1 MKLKNSP
8 RATLQAEYRDKKTFG
23 DGFETEPSPNNS
35 LRGKSMELTL
45 KGIKERENWEKAGIK
60 MPAFDIENM
69 RKNTAENPVWIHFG
83 AGNIFRG
90 FIAVLQQ
97 KLLDEGITDKGIIAA
112 DTFDFDMIDKIYVPF
127 DNLALSVG
135 LKADGNTDMRVI
147 ASIADAVKA
156 NFSND
161 AQKEKLFK
169 AVRNPSLQM
178 ISYTITEK
186 GYSLK
191 NMQGDLLPVVVSDIN
206 DGPKNA
212 KHAMSITVALLLERF
227 NAGAYPVAVCSMD
240 NCSHNGEKLKSSV
253 LFMANEWAKKGFVSK
268 EFIDYISDEEKVS
281 FPWSMIDKI
290 TPRPAKSIEEM
301 LKDKGIENM
310 SAIVTDKNTFIAPF
324 VNAEIPEYLVIEDR
338 FPNGRPQLEKAGVY
352 FTDRDTVNNTEK
364 MKVTTCL
371 NPLHT
376 AMAVFGCLLRYDHIA
391 KEMRDEDIKK
401 LVMNI
406 GYKEGLPVVVN
417 PGIIDPK
424 RFIDEVVEERLPN
437 MFIPDMPQRIATDTS
452 MKIPI
457 RFGETIK
464 SYYNSQERDVNDLT
478 FIPLAIA
485 AWLRY
490 LLGVDDNGNAM
501 EVSSDPQLEDLQ
513 TKLAGIVYNDVN
525 TYNGQIKDILSNE
538 NIFAINLVKAG
549 LSDKIENMFK
559 EMLKEGAVRSTLH
572 KYVEMF

>member
-1 MKLKNSP
+1 MLKLSN
-8 RATLQAEYRDKKTFG
+8 E
-23 DGFETEPSPNNS
+23 
-35 LRGKSMELTL
+35 
-45 KGIKERENWEKAGIK
+45 GIKDRAAWEEKGYKLPLYDREKVTA
-60 MPAFDIENM
+60 
-69 RKNTAENPVWIHFG
+69 NTKEHPTWIHFG
-83 AGNIFRG
+83 AGNIFRA
-90 FIAVLQQ
+90 FQANVCEE
-97 KLLDEGITDKGIIAA
+97 LLNQGVIDTGLIVAEGYDYEIIEKYNRPS
-112 DTFDFDMIDKIYVPF
+112 DDLSI
-127 DNLALSVG
+127 LAT
-135 LKADGNTDMRVI
+135 LKADGTVEKKVI
-147 ASIADAVKA
+147 GSIVESCILDE
-156 NFSND
+156 NNE
-161 AQKEKLFK
+161 KEIGRLREIFR
-169 AVRNPSLQM
+169 APSLQ
-178 ISYTITEK
+178 IVSFTITEK
-186 GYSLK
+186 GYK
-191 NMQGDLLPVVVSDIN
+191 TRAYMDKVV
-206 DGPKNA
+206 G
-212 KHAMSITVALLLERF
+212 LLLERF
-227 NAGAYPVAVCSMD
+227 SAGRLPISVVSMD

-301 LKDKGIENM
+301 LEDKGIENM

-338 FPNGRPQLEKAGVY
+338 FPNGRPALEKAGVY
-352 FTDRDTVNNTEK
+352 LSDRDTVNKTEK

-376 AMAVFGCLLRYDHIA
+376 AMAVFGCLLGYDHIA
-391 KEMRDEDIKK
+391 KEMQDEDIKK

-464 SYYNSQERDVNDLT
+464 SYYNSPDRDVNDLT

-490 LLGVDDNGNAM
+490 LLGVNDKGETM
-501 EVSSDPQLEDLQ
+501 EVSADPQLEDLQ
-513 TKLAGIVYNDVN
+513 TKLSGIVYNDIN

-538 NIFAINLVKAG
+538 NIFAINLVKTG

>member
-1 MKLKNSP
+1 MKLN
-8 RATLQAEYRDKKTFG
+8 LE
-23 DGFETEPSPNNS
+23 
-35 LRGKSMELTL
+35 
-45 KGIKERENWEKAGIK
+45 GIKNKENWEKAGVK
-60 MPAFDIENM
+60 LPAFDIEKM
-69 RKNTAENPVWIHFG
+69 RKATEENPVWIHFG

-97 KLLDEGITDKGIIAA
+97 KLLEEGYSDKGIIAV

-135 LKADGNTDMRVI
+135 LKADGNTNLDVI

-156 NFSND
+156 DFGNED
-161 AQKEKLFK
+161 YKKKLFK
-169 AVRNPSLQM
+169 AVSNPSLQM
-178 ISYTITEK
+178 ISFTITEK
-186 GYSLK
+186 GYSLR
-191 NMQGDLLPVVVSDIN
+191 NMQGDLLPVVISDIEN
-206 DGPKNA
+206 GPANP
-212 KHAMSITVALLLERF
+212 KHAMSITAALLLERF
-227 NAGAYPVAVCSMD
+227 NNGMAPIAVCSMD

-253 LFMANEWAKKGFVSK
+253 LEIAAEWEKKGFVSK
-268 EFIDYISDEEKVS
+268 EFIAYISDENKVS

-290 TPRPAKSIEEM
+290 TPRPAKSIEDM
-301 LKDKGIENM
+301 LSEKGIEDM
-310 SAIVTDKNTFIAPF
+310 APVVTDKGTFIAPF

-338 FPNGRPQLEKAGVY
+338 FPNGRPSLEKAGVY

-376 AMAVFGCLLRYDHIA
+376 AMAVFGCLLGYDHIA
-391 KEMRDEDIKK
+391 KEMKDEDIHK
-401 LVMNI
+401 LIENI

-424 RFIDEVVEERLPN
+424 KFIDEVVEERLPN

-464 SYYNSQERDVNDLT
+464 SYYYANDKDVNDLV

-485 AWLRY
+485 AWFRY
-490 LLGVDDNGNAM
+490 LLGIDDNGKEM
-501 EVSSDPQLEDLQ
+501 EVSADPQLEDLQ
-513 TKLAGIVYNDVN
+513 NKLKGIAFKDVDS
-525 TYNGQIKDILSNE
+525 YHGQLKCILSNE
-538 NIFAINLVKAG
+538 NIFALDLVKAG
-549 LSDKIENMFK
+549 LSVKIEDMFK
-559 EMLKEGAVRSTLH
+559 EMLSSEGAVRKTLH
-572 KYVEMF
+572 KYVSST